1 MLNLTITEIICKQF
15 KCATVLKKY
24 LGVIFF
30 YFAEKVLGKFLFFFH
45 IIEVLFPRVTN
56 FVRLKL

>member
-30 YFAEKVLGKFLFFFH
+30 YFAEKVLRKFLFFFH
-45 IIEVLFPRVTN
+45 IIKVLFSPGY
-56 FVRLKL
+56 

>member
-30 YFAEKVLGKFLFFFH
+30 YFAEKVLRKFLFFFSH
-45 IIEVLFPRVTN
+45 YRSIVSPGY
-56 FVRLKL
+56 